1 MYTQR
6 PNVPTEKIRL
16 HVNTECTNFLFYA
29 TEEPQTPDPIYEHN
43 ESQTR
48 HTILRSE
55 DTREDVTHQIT
66 TGRKT
71 TAVHVVS
78 TR

>member
-1 MYTQR
+1 M
-6 PNVPTEKIRL
+6 RL
-16 HVNTECTNFLFYA
+16 HVNTGCTNLLLYVTA
-29 TEEPQTPDPIYEHN
+29 EPQTPDPIYEHK

-55 DTREDVTHQIT
+55 DTREDDTHQIT
-66 TGRKT
+66 IENKAA
-71 TAVHVVS
+71 AVYAVS